1 MSFLSILF
9 TLLIE
14 QARPLSPR
22 NAAHRWYLRYVNS
35 LGNHFNAG
43 EQDQGMVAWLLA
55 VLPWVLV
62 SVAIHYF
69 LLDISIAAAWIWN
82 VAVLYLTM
90 GFRQFSHAFTEIVEA
105 LRVGDV
111 DRARVLLTEFRGE
124 SAAEYN
130 GTEIAK
136 VAIEEGL
143 INSHRHVFGVI
154 FWFLILPGP
163 SGALLYRLAGIL
175 EQKWGSR
182 SLQDYGDFGKFAQKI
197 FRYVDWIPVRLTAMS
212 FAIAG
217 DFEDAVYCWRS
228 QATTWMDPE
237 QGVVLASG
245 AGALG
250 VRLGETLHHHGT
262 VSFRPELGLGDDA
275 DVNTMTS
282 AVGMIWRALVI
293 WMFILALLTV
303 ARWVGA

>member
-14 QARPLSPR
+14 QVRPLTPR
-22 NAAHRWYLRYVNS
+22 NAVHRWYLRYVNS

-43 EQDQGMVAWLLA
+43 EQNQGMAAWLLA

-62 SVAIHYF
+62 SLAIHYF
-69 LLDISIAAAWIWN
+69 LLDVSIAAAWVFN

-90 GFRQFSHAFTEIVEA
+90 GFRQFSHAFTQIVEA
-105 LRVGDV
+105 MRLGDP
-111 DRARVLLTEFRGE
+111 DRARGLLTEWRGE
-124 SAAEYN
+124 PAAEYN

-163 SGALLYRLAGIL
+163 SGAVLYRLSGIL

-182 SLQDYGDFGKFAQKI
+182 SQQEYGGFGKFAQKV
-197 FRYVDWIPVRLTAMS
+197 FHYLDWVPVRLTAMS
-212 FAIAG
+212 FAVAG

-228 QATTWMDPE
+228 QAATWLDPE

-262 VSFRPELGLGDDA
+262 VNFRPELGLGDDA

-293 WMFILALLTV
+293 WMFILALITV
-303 ARWVGA
+303 SRWVGV

>member
-14 QARPLSPR
+14 QARPLAPR
-22 NAAHRWYLRYVNS
+22 NAIHRWYLRYVNS

-43 EQDQGMVAWLLA
+43 EHDQGMVAWLLA
-55 VLPWVLV
+55 VLPWVFV
-62 SVAIHYF
+62 SMAIYYF

-82 VAVLYLTM
+82 VAVLYVTM

-105 LRVGDV
+105 LRVGDIGK
-111 DRARVLLTEFRGE
+111 ARELLTEFRGV

-130 GTEIAK
+130 GTEISK

-143 INSHRHVFGVI
+143 INSHRHVFGVM
-154 FWFLILPGP
+154 FWFMILPGP
-163 SGALLYRLAGIL
+163 SGAVLYRLAGML
-175 EQKWGSR
+175 EQKWGAR
-182 SLQDYGDFGKFAQKI
+182 ATEEYGDFGKFAQRV
-197 FRYVDWIPVRLTAMS
+197 FHYLDWIPVRLTAMS

-228 QATTWMDPE
+228 QAGTWMDPE

-262 VSFRPELGLGDDA
+262 VSFRPEIGLGDDA

-282 AVGMIWRALVI
+282 AVGLIWRSLVI
-293 WMFILALLTV
+293 WMLILALMTV
-303 ARWVGA
+303 ARWFGA

>member
-1 MSFLSILF
+1 M
-9 TLLIE
+9 LL
-14 QARPLSPR
+14 
-22 NAAHRWYLRYVNS
+22 
-35 LGNHFNAG
+35 G
-43 EQDQGMVAWLLA
+43 EW
-55 VLPWVLV
+55 
-62 SVAIHYF
+62 
-69 LLDISIAAAWIWN
+69 
-82 VAVLYLTM
+82 
-90 GFRQFSHAFTEIVEA
+90 
-105 LRVGDV
+105 
-111 DRARVLLTEFRGE
+111 RGE

-136 VAIEEGL
+136 VAIEQGL
-143 INSHRHVFGVI
+143 IDSHRHVFGVI

-163 SGALLYRLAGIL
+163 SGAVLYRLAGML

-182 SLQDYGDFGKFAQKI
+182 SSEDYGNFGRFAQKV
-197 FRYVDWIPVRLTAMS
+197 FHYLDWIPVRLTAMS

-228 QATTWMDPE
+228 QATAWMDPE

-262 VSFRPELGLGDDA
+262 VNFRPELGLGDDA
-275 DVNTMTS
+275 DINTMTS
-282 AVGMIWRALVI
+282 AVGMIWRALVM
-293 WMFILALLTV
+293 WMFILALITV

>member
-55 VLPWVLV
+55 VLPWVLIA
-62 SVAIHYF
+62 VAIHYF
-69 LLDISIAAAWIWN
+69 LLDISFAAAWIWD

-90 GFRQFSHAFTEIVEA
+90 GFRQFSHAFTEIIEA
-105 LRVGDV
+105 LRTGDV

-124 SAAEYN
+124 PAAEYN

-163 SGALLYRLAGIL
+163 SGAVLYRLAGIL
-175 EQKWGSR
+175 EQKWGAR
-182 SLQDYGDFGKFAQKI
+182 SPEDYADFGKFAQKVFHYI
-197 FRYVDWIPVRLTAMS
+197 DWIPVRLTAMS

-228 QATTWMDPE
+228 QASTWLDPE

-250 VRLGETLHHHGT
+250 VRLGETLHHNGT
-262 VSFRPELGLGDDA
+262 VSFRPELGLGDEA

-282 AVGMIWRALVI
+282 AIGMIWRALVI

>member
-14 QARPLSPR
+14 QARPLTPR
-22 NAAHRWYLRYVNS
+22 NAFHRWYVRYVNS

-62 SVAIHYF
+62 SAAIYYF
-69 LLDISIAAAWIWN
+69 LRDISVAAAWVWN

-105 LRVGDV
+105 LRTGDL

-124 SAAEYN
+124 PAAEYN

-163 SGALLYRLAGIL
+163 SGAMLYRLAGIL

-182 SLQDYGDFGKFAQKI
+182 ASQDYGDFGKFAQKV
-197 FRYVDWIPVRLTAMS
+197 FHYLDWIPVRLTAMS

-228 QATTWMDPE
+228 QAATWLDPE

>member
-14 QARPLSPR
+14 QARPLTPR
-22 NAAHRWYLRYVNS
+22 NAVHRGYLRYVNS

-43 EQDQGMVAWLLA
+43 EHDQGMVAWLLA

-62 SVAIHYF
+62 SLAIHYF

-82 VAVLYLTM
+82 VVVLYLTM

-143 INSHRHVFGVI
+143 IHSHRHVFGVI

-163 SGALLYRLAGIL
+163 SGAVLYRLAGSL
-175 EQKWGSR
+175 EGKWGTR
-182 SLQDYGDFGKFAQKI
+182 SAEDYGDFGKFAQKM
-197 FRYVDWIPVRLTAMS
+197 FHYLDWIPVRITAMS

-303 ARWVGA
+303 ARWVSA

>member
-14 QARPLSPR
+14 QARPLTPR
-22 NAAHRWYLRYVNS
+22 NAIHRWYLRYVNS
-35 LGNHFNAG
+35 LGSHFNAG
-43 EQDQGMVAWLLA
+43 EQDQGMVAWMLA

-62 SVAIHYF
+62 SVAIYYF
-69 LLDISIAAAWIWN
+69 LLDISFAAAFLWN
-82 VAVLYLTM
+82 VTVLYITM
-90 GFRQFSHAFTEIVEA
+90 GFRQFSHTFTEIVEA
-105 LRVGDV
+105 LRAGDV
-111 DRARVLLTEFRGE
+111 DRARGLLTEFRGE
-124 SAAEYN
+124 SAAEYT
-130 GTEIAK
+130 GTEVSK
-136 VAIEEGL
+136 VTIEEGL

-163 SGALLYRLAGIL
+163 SGAVLYRLAGML
-175 EQKWGSR
+175 EQKWGAR
-182 SLQDYGDFGKFAQKI
+182 STEEYGEFGRFAQRV
-197 FRYVDWIPVRLTAMS
+197 FHYLDWIPVRLTAMS
-212 FAIAG
+212 FAVAG

-228 QATTWMDPE
+228 QATTWMNPE

-282 AVGMIWRALVI
+282 AVGLIWRSLVI
-293 WMFILALLTV
+293 WMFILALMTA
-303 ARWVGA
+303 ARWFGG

>member
-14 QARPLSPR
+14 QVRPLTPR
-22 NAAHRWYLRYVNS
+22 NAVHRWYLRYVNS

-43 EQDQGMVAWLLA
+43 EQNQGMAAWLLA

-69 LLDISIAAAWIWN
+69 LLDISIAAAWVWN
-82 VAVLYLTM
+82 VAVLYVTM
-90 GFRQFSHAFTEIVEA
+90 GFRQFSHASTEIVEA
-105 LRVGDV
+105 LRVGDL
-111 DRARVLLTEFRGE
+111 DRARVLLTEWRGE

-130 GTEIAK
+130 GTEIAR

-143 INSHRHVFGVI
+143 INSQRHVFGVI

-163 SGALLYRLAGIL
+163 SGVLLYRLSGIL

-182 SLQDYGDFGKFAQKI
+182 SRQDYGDFGIFAQKI
-197 FRYVDWIPVRLTAMS
+197 FHCLDWIPVRLTAMS
-212 FAIAG
+212 FAVAG

-228 QATTWMDPE
+228 QATTWLDPE

-275 DVNTMTS
+275 DVNTITS

-293 WMFILALLTV
+293 WMFILGLITV
-303 ARWVGA
+303 TRWVGV

>member
-14 QARPLSPR
+14 QARPLTPR
-22 NAAHRWYLRYVNS
+22 NAIHRWYVRYVNS
-35 LGNHFNAG
+35 LGSHFNAG
-43 EQDQGMVAWLLA
+43 EQDQGMVAWFLA
-55 VLPWVLV
+55 ALPWVLV
-62 SVAIHYF
+62 SAAIYYF
-69 LLDISIAAAWIWN
+69 LLDISIAAAFLWN
-82 VAVLYLTM
+82 VAVLYITM
-90 GFRQFSHAFTEIVEA
+90 GFRQFSHTFTEIVAA
-105 LRVGDV
+105 LRAGDV
-111 DRARVLLTEFRGE
+111 DRARTLLGEFRGE
-124 SAAEYN
+124 SAAEYT
-130 GTEIAK
+130 GTEVAK
-136 VAIEEGL
+136 VTIEEGL

-163 SGALLYRLAGIL
+163 SGAVLYRLAGML
-175 EQKWGSR
+175 EQKWGA
-182 SLQDYGDFGKFAQKI
+182 QPTEEYGEFGRFAKRI
-197 FRYVDWIPVRLTAMS
+197 FHYLDWIPVRLTAMS

-228 QATTWMDPE
+228 QATTWMNPE
-237 QGVVLASG
+237 HGVVLASG

-282 AVGMIWRALVI
+282 AVGLIWRALVI
-293 WMFILALLTV
+293 WMFVLALMTV
-303 ARWVGA
+303 ARWFGG

>member
-14 QARPLSPR
+14 QVRPLSPR
-22 NAAHRWYLRYVNS
+22 NAAYRWYLRYVNS
-35 LGNHFNAG
+35 LSNHFNAG
-43 EQDQGMVAWLLA
+43 ERDQGMVAWLLA
-55 VLPWVLV
+55 VLPWALV
-62 SVAIHYF
+62 SVAIHY
-69 LLDISIAAAWIWN
+69 LLRDISIAAAWMWN

-105 LRVGDV
+105 LRVGDL
-111 DRARVLLTEFRGE
+111 DRARALLTDWRGE
-124 SAAEYN
+124 SAVEYN

-163 SGALLYRLAGIL
+163 SGAVLYRLSGIL

-182 SLQDYGDFGKFAQKI
+182 SQEDYGDFGKFAQKI
-197 FRYVDWIPVRLTAMS
+197 FHYIDWIPVRLTAMS

-262 VSFRPELGLGDDA
+262 VSFRPEIGLGDDA
-275 DVNTMTS
+275 DVSTMTS
-282 AVGMIWRALVI
+282 AVGMIWRALVL
-293 WMFILALLTV
+293 WMFILAVVTV
-303 ARWVGA
+303 ARWVGT

>member
-14 QARPLSPR
+14 QVRPLSPR
-22 NAAHRWYLRYVNS
+22 NAVHRWYLHYVNS
-35 LGNHFNAG
+35 LGSHFNAG
-43 EQDQGMVAWLLA
+43 EKDQGMAAWLLG
-55 VLPWVLV
+55 VLTWVLV
-62 SVAIHYF
+62 SVAIYYF
-69 LLDISIAAAWIWN
+69 LRDISIAAAWIWN

-105 LRVGDV
+105 LRVGDL
-111 DRARVLLTEFRGE
+111 DRARVLLTEWRGE
-124 SAAEYN
+124 SATEYN

-163 SGALLYRLAGIL
+163 SGAIFYRLCGIL

-182 SLQDYGDFGKFAQKI
+182 SQEDYGEFGKFSQRI
-197 FRYVDWIPVRLTAMS
+197 FHYIDWIPVRLTAMS

-217 DFEDAVYCWRS
+217 DFEDAVHCWRS

-262 VSFRPELGLGDDA
+262 VSFRPELGLGDEA

-293 WMFILALLTV
+293 WMFILGLITV

>member
-1 MSFLSILF
+1 MSFLAILF

-14 QARPLSPR
+14 QVRPLSPR
-22 NAAHRWYLRYVNS
+22 HAAYRSYLRYVNS
-35 LGNHFNAG
+35 LGNQFNAG
-43 EQDQGMVAWLLA
+43 EQDQHISAWLLA

-62 SVAIHYF
+62 SLAVHYF
-69 LLDISIAAAWIWN
+69 LLDISVVAAWLWN
-82 VAVLYLTM
+82 VAVLYVTM

-105 LRVGDV
+105 LRVGDL
-111 DRARVLLTEFRGE
+111 DWARLLLTEFRGE

-163 SGALLYRLAGIL
+163 SGAVLYRLSGL
-175 EQKWGSR
+175 LDQKWGSR
-182 SLQDYGDFGKFAQKI
+182 QKEDHGDPSKFAHKL
-197 FRYVDWIPVRLTAMS
+197 FRYLDWIPVRITAMS
-212 FAIAG
+212 FAVAG
-217 DFEDAVYCWRS
+217 DFEDAVFCWRS
-228 QATTWMDPE
+228 QAKTWMDPE
-237 QGVVLASG
+237 QGVLLASG

-262 VSFRPELGLGDDA
+262 VSFRPEIGLGDEA

-282 AVGMIWRALVI
+282 AVGMIWRALVS
-293 WMFILALLTV
+293 WMFILALVTV
-303 ARWVGA
+303 ARWVG

>member
-1 MSFLSILF
+1 MSFLALLI

-14 QARPLSPR
+14 QVRPLPAR
-22 NAAHRWYLRYVNS
+22 NPAHRWYVRYVNS

-43 EQDQGMVAWLLA
+43 EKAQGIVAWMLA

-62 SVAIHYF
+62 LMAIHYF
-69 LLDISIAAAWIWN
+69 LMDISVAAAWLWS
-82 VAVLYLTM
+82 VLALYLTL
-90 GFRQFSHAFTEIVEA
+90 GFRQFSHASTAIVEA
-105 LRVGDV
+105 LRAGDL
-111 DRARVLLTEFRGE
+111 DSARNLLTEWRGE

-130 GTEIAK
+130 GTEIAR
-136 VAIEEGL
+136 VAIEQGL
-143 INSHRHVFGVI
+143 VDSHRHVFGVI

-163 SGALLYRLAGIL
+163 SGALLYSLAGIL
-175 EQKWGSR
+175 EQRWGR
-182 SLQDYGDFGKFAQKI
+182 QAPQDAGDFGRFTAQM
-197 FRYVDWIPVRLTAMS
+197 FHYLDWIPVRLTAMS

-228 QATTWMDPE
+228 QAASWLEPE

-250 VRLGETLHHHGT
+250 VRLGETLHQHGT
-262 VSFRPELGLGDDA
+262 VIFRPDLGLGDDA

-293 WMFILALLTV
+293 WMFVLALITV
-303 ARWVGA
+303 ARWVGM

>member
-14 QARPLSPR
+14 QVRPLPPR
-22 NAAHRWYLRYVNS
+22 NAVYRGYLRYVHS

-43 EQDQGMVAWLLA
+43 GHDQGMVAWLLA
-55 VLPWVLV
+55 VVPWVLL
-62 SVAIHYF
+62 SMAIHYF
-69 LLDISIAAAWIWN
+69 LRDISIAAAWIWN

-90 GFRQFSHAFTEIVEA
+90 GFRQFSHAVTEIVEA
-105 LRVGDV
+105 LRIGDL
-111 DRARVLLTEFRGE
+111 DRGRALLTEWRGE
-124 SAAEYN
+124 STAEYN
-130 GTEIAK
+130 STELAK
-136 VAIEEGL
+136 VAIEQGL
-143 INSHRHVFGVI
+143 IDSHRHVFGVI
-154 FWFLILPGP
+154 FWFLVLPGP
-163 SGALLYRLAGIL
+163 GGAVLYRLAGLL
-175 EQKWGSR
+175 EQKWGTR
-182 SLQDYGDFGKFAQKI
+182 SQQEYGDFGKFAQKVFHCI
-197 FRYVDWIPVRLTAMS
+197 DWIPVRLTAMS

-228 QATTWMDPE
+228 QATGWMDAE

-250 VRLGETLHHHGT
+250 VRLGETLHQHGT
-262 VSFRPELGLGDDA
+262 VSFRPDLGLGDDA

-293 WMFILALLTV
+293 WMFILALITV
-303 ARWVGA
+303 ARWVGI

>member
-14 QARPLSPR
+14 QVRPLSPR
-22 NAAHRWYLRYVNS
+22 NVVYRWYLRYVNS

-55 VLPWVLV
+55 VVPWVLV

-69 LLDISIAAAWIWN
+69 LLDISIAAAWVWN

-90 GFRQFSHAFTEIVEA
+90 GFRQFSHAVTEIVEA
-105 LRVGDV
+105 LRVGDL
-111 DRARVLLTEFRGE
+111 DRARVLLTDWRGD
-124 SAAEYN
+124 SAVEYN
-130 GTEIAK
+130 GTEIAR

-143 INSHRHVFGVI
+143 IKSHRHVFGVI

-163 SGALLYRLAGIL
+163 TGAVLYRLSGIL
-175 EQKWGSR
+175 EQKWGTR
-182 SLQDYGDFGKFAQKI
+182 SQGDYGNFGKFAQRV
-197 FRYVDWIPVRLTAMS
+197 FHYLDWIPVRLTAMS
-212 FAIAG
+212 FAVAG

-250 VRLGETLHHHGT
+250 VRLGETLHYNGT

-282 AVGMIWRALVI
+282 AVGMVWRALVL
-293 WMFILALLTV
+293 WMFILALITV
-303 ARWVGA
+303 ARWVGM

>member
-14 QARPLSPR
+14 QVRPLSPR
-22 NAAHRWYLRYVNS
+22 NAAYRWYLRYVNS

-55 VLPWVLV
+55 VLPLVLV
-62 SVAIHYF
+62 AVVIHYF
-69 LLDISIAAAWIWN
+69 LRDISIAAAWVWN

-105 LRVGDV
+105 LRVGDL
-111 DRARVLLTEFRGE
+111 DRARVLLTDWRGD
-124 SAAEYN
+124 SAVEYN

-163 SGALLYRLAGIL
+163 CGALLYRLSGIL

-182 SLQDYGDFGKFAQKI
+182 LQEDYGDFGKFAQRLFHYI
-197 FRYVDWIPVRLTAMS
+197 DWIPVRLTAMS

-228 QATTWMDPE
+228 QATTWMDPD

-250 VRLGETLHHHGT
+250 VRLGDTLHHHGT
-262 VSFRPELGLGDDA
+262 VSFRPEIGLGDDA

-282 AVGMIWRALVI
+282 AVGMIWRALVL
-293 WMFILALLTV
+293 WMFILALITV
-303 ARWVGA
+303 ASWVGA

>member
-14 QARPLSPR
+14 QVRPLTPR
-22 NAAHRWYLRYVNS
+22 NAFHRWYVRYINS
-35 LGNHFNAG
+35 LGSHFNAG
-43 EQDQGMVAWLLA
+43 EHEQGMVAWLLA

-69 LLDISIAAAWIWN
+69 LLDVSIAAAWVWN
-82 VAVLYLTM
+82 VAVLYITM

-105 LRVGDV
+105 LRAGDLE
-111 DRARVLLTEFRGE
+111 RARVLLTDWRGE
-124 SAAEYN
+124 SAAEFN
-130 GTEIAK
+130 GTELAK
-136 VAIEEGL
+136 VAIEQGL
-143 INSHRHVFGVI
+143 IDSHRHVFGVI

-163 SGALLYRLAGIL
+163 SGALLYRLAGML
-175 EQKWGSR
+175 EQKWGSHK
-182 SLQDYGDFGKFAQKI
+182 SQEYGDFGKFAQLI
-197 FRYVDWIPVRLTAMS
+197 FHYIDWIPVRLTAMS

-228 QATTWMDPE
+228 QATTWMDAE

-250 VRLGETLHHHGT
+250 VRLGETLHQHGM

-275 DVNTMTS
+275 DVNTMAS

-293 WMFILALLTV
+293 WMFIIALITV
-303 ARWVGA
+303 ARWVGV

>member
-14 QARPLSPR
+14 QVRPLSPR
-22 NAAHRWYLRYVNS
+22 NAAYRWYLRYVNS
-35 LGNHFNAG
+35 VGNHFNAG

-55 VLPWVLV
+55 VMPWVLV

-69 LLDISIAAAWIWN
+69 LRDISIAAAWVWN

-105 LRVGDV
+105 LRVGDL
-111 DRARVLLTEFRGE
+111 DRARALLTDWRGE
-124 SAAEYN
+124 SAVEYN

-163 SGALLYRLAGIL
+163 SGAVLYRLSGIL

-182 SLQDYGDFGKFAQKI
+182 SQEDYGDFGKFAQKVFHGI
-197 FRYVDWIPVRLTAMS
+197 DWIPARLTAMS

-228 QATTWMDPE
+228 QATTWMDSE

-282 AVGMIWRALVI
+282 AAGMIWRALVL
-293 WMFILALLTV
+293 WMFIIALVTV
-303 ARWVGA
+303 ARWVGT

>member
-1 MSFLSILF
+1 MSFLALLF

-14 QARPLSPR
+14 QVRPLAPR
-22 NAAHRWYLRYVNS
+22 NVVYRWYLRYVNS
-35 LGNHFNAG
+35 LGNRFNAG
-43 EQDQGMVAWLLA
+43 ERGQGTVAWLLGA
-55 VLPWVLV
+55 LPWVFV
-62 SVAIHYF
+62 SMAIHYF
-69 LLDISIAAAWIWN
+69 LRDINVAAAWLWN

-105 LRVGDV
+105 LRLGDL
-111 DRARVLLTEFRGE
+111 DRARALLTDWRGE

-130 GTEIAK
+130 GTEISK

-143 INSHRHVFGVI
+143 IESHRHVFGVI

-163 SGALLYRLAGIL
+163 SGAVLYRLAGIL
-175 EQKWGSR
+175 EKRWGSG
-182 SLQDYGDFGKFAQKI
+182 SEEDDSDFGRFAQDI
-197 FRYVDWIPVRLTAMS
+197 FHYLDWIPLRLTAIS

-228 QATTWMDPE
+228 QAAAWMHPE

-262 VSFRPELGLGDDA
+262 VNFRPELGLGDDA

-282 AVGMIWRALVI
+282 AAGMVWRALVM
-293 WMFILALLTV
+293 WMFIIALITV

>member
-1 MSFLSILF
+1 MSFLAILF

-14 QARPLSPR
+14 QARPLTPR
-22 NAAHRWYLRYVNS
+22 NAAHRGYLRYVNS

-55 VLPWVLV
+55 VLPWVLI

-69 LLDISIAAAWIWN
+69 LLDISFAAAWIWN

-90 GFRQFSHAFTEIVEA
+90 GFRQFSHAFTEIIEA
-105 LRVGDV
+105 LRTGDV

-124 SAAEYN
+124 PAAEYN

-163 SGALLYRLAGIL
+163 SGAVLYRLAGIL
-175 EQKWGSR
+175 EQKWGAR
-182 SLQDYGDFGKFAQKI
+182 SPEDYGDFGKFAQKVFHYI
-197 FRYVDWIPVRLTAMS
+197 DWIPVRLTAMS

-228 QATTWMDPE
+228 QAPTWLDPE

-250 VRLGETLHHHGT
+250 VRLGETLHSHGT
-262 VSFRPELGLGDDA
+262 VSFRPELGLGDEA

-282 AVGMIWRALVI
+282 AIGMIWRALVI

>member
-14 QARPLSPR
+14 QVRPLTPR
-22 NAAHRWYLRYVNS
+22 NAVHRGYLRYVNS

-43 EQDQGMVAWLLA
+43 EQNQGMAAWLLA

-69 LLDISIAAAWIWN
+69 LQDVSIAAAWVWN

-105 LRVGDV
+105 LRIGDL
-111 DRARVLLTEFRGE
+111 DRARVLLGEWRGE
-124 SAAEYN
+124 SAVEYN

-136 VAIEEGL
+136 VAIEQGL
-143 INSHRHVFGVI
+143 IDSHRHVFGVI

-163 SGALLYRLAGIL
+163 SGAVLYRMAGML

-182 SLQDYGDFGKFAQKI
+182 SSEDYGDFGKFAQKI
-197 FRYVDWIPVRLTAMS
+197 FHYLDWIPVRLTAMS

-282 AVGMIWRALVI
+282 AAGMIWRALVM
-293 WMFILALLTV
+293 WMFILALITV

>member
-1 MSFLSILF
+1 MSFLSILI

-22 NAAHRWYLRYVNS
+22 NAAHRAYVRYVNS
-35 LGNHFNAG
+35 LGSHFNAG
-43 EQDQGMVAWLLA
+43 ERDQGTVAWLLA

-62 SVAIHYF
+62 TMAIHYF
-69 LLDISIAAAWIWN
+69 LRDISLVAAWVWS

-90 GFRQFSHAFTEIVEA
+90 GFRQFSHAFTEIVES
-105 LRVGDV
+105 LRTGDL
-111 DRARVLLTEFRGE
+111 DRARELLTEFRGE
-124 SAAEYN
+124 SAAEYSGN
-130 GTEIAK
+130 EIAK

-143 INSHRHVFGVI
+143 VNSHRHVFGVI

-163 SGALLYRLAGIL
+163 SGALLYRLAGLL
-175 EQKWGSR
+175 EQKWGAR
-182 SLQDYGDFGKFAQKI
+182 ATQEYGDFGKFAQRM
-197 FRYVDWIPVRLTAMS
+197 FHYLDWIPVRLTAMS

-217 DFEDAVYCWRS
+217 DFEDAVYCWRA
-228 QATTWMDPE
+228 QAAAWLDPE

-250 VRLGETLHHHGT
+250 VRLGETLHHNGT
-262 VSFRPELGLGDDA
+262 VNFRPELGLGDEA
-275 DVNTMTS
+275 DVNSMTS
-282 AVGMIWRALVI
+282 AVGMIWRTLVI

>member
-14 QARPLSPR
+14 QVRPLTSR
-22 NAAHRWYLRYVNS
+22 NAVHRGYLRYVNS
-35 LGNHFNAG
+35 LGSHFNAG
-43 EQDQGMVAWLLA
+43 EQKQGTAAWSLA
-55 VLPWVLV
+55 VLPWVLLSLV
-62 SVAIHYF
+62 IHYL
-69 LLDISIAAAWIWN
+69 LLDISIAAAWAWN

-105 LRVGDV
+105 LRLGDLE
-111 DRARVLLTEFRGE
+111 RARVLLTDWRGE
-124 SAAEYN
+124 PAAEYN
-130 GTEIAK
+130 GTELAR

-163 SGALLYRLAGIL
+163 SGALLYRLSGIL
-175 EQKWGSR
+175 EQKWGAR
-182 SLQDYGDFGKFAQKI
+182 RQEDYGEFGKFAQTVFHYI
-197 FRYVDWIPVRLTAMS
+197 DWIPVRLTAMS
-212 FAIAG
+212 FAVAG

-293 WMFILALLTV
+293 WMFILALITV
-303 ARWVGA
+303 TRWVGV

>member
-14 QARPLSPR
+14 QVRPLTPR
-22 NAAHRWYLRYVNS
+22 NAFHRWYVRYSNS

-43 EQDQGMVAWLLA
+43 ERDQGMAAWLLA

-69 LLDISIAAAWIWN
+69 LLDISIAAAWVWN
-82 VAVLYLTM
+82 VAVLYITM

-105 LRVGDV
+105 LRAGDL
-111 DRARVLLTEFRGE
+111 DRARVLLTDWRGE
-124 SAAEYN
+124 SAAEFN
-130 GTEIAK
+130 GTEVAK
-136 VAIEEGL
+136 VAIEQGL
-143 INSHRHVFGVI
+143 IDSHRHVFGVI
-154 FWFLILPGP
+154 FWFVILPGP
-163 SGALLYRLAGIL
+163 SGALLYRLAGML

-182 SLQDYGDFGKFAQKI
+182 TSQDYGDFGKFAQRI
-197 FRYVDWIPVRLTAMS
+197 FHYIDWIPVRLTAMS

-228 QATTWMDPE
+228 QATTWMDAE

-250 VRLGETLHHHGT
+250 VRLGETLHQHGM

-275 DVNTMTS
+275 DVNTMAS
-282 AVGMIWRALVI
+282 AVGMIWRALVM
-293 WMFILALLTV
+293 WMFILALITV
-303 ARWVGA
+303 ARWAGV

>member
-14 QARPLSPR
+14 QARPLTPR
-22 NAAHRWYLRYVNS
+22 NAIHRWYLRYVNS
-35 LGNHFNAG
+35 LGSHFNAG
-43 EQDQGMVAWLLA
+43 EQDQGMVAWMLA

-62 SVAIHYF
+62 SVAIYYF
-69 LLDISIAAAWIWN
+69 LLDISIGAAFLWN
-82 VAVLYLTM
+82 VAVLYITM
-90 GFRQFSHAFTEIVEA
+90 GFRQFSHTFTEIVAA
-105 LRVGDV
+105 LRAGDV
-111 DRARVLLTEFRGE
+111 DRARELLTEFRGE
-124 SAAEYN
+124 SAAEYT
-130 GTEIAK
+130 GTEVSK
-136 VAIEEGL
+136 VTIEEGL

-163 SGALLYRLAGIL
+163 SGAVLYRLAGML
-175 EQKWGSR
+175 EQKWGTR
-182 SLQDYGDFGKFAQKI
+182 STEEYGEFGRFARRI
-197 FRYVDWIPVRLTAMS
+197 FHYLDWIPVRLTAMS

-228 QATTWMDPE
+228 QATTWMNPE

-282 AVGMIWRALVI
+282 AVGLVWRSLVI
-293 WMFILALLTV
+293 WMFILALMTA
-303 ARWVGA
+303 ARWFGG